1 MMQDYNNGHVVDVNK
16 IPTTDYESAA
26 REWSEG
32 SKALE
37 ELLLYCLKNN
47 IITQSC
53 CVGHKDTDMSFLQFE
68 LSERNI
74 GPIIK
79 IINRY
84 YNLDGINMTFVNQPG
99 IISKFDIR
107 VPKNIGEQFF
117 KDMLIQL
124 SSGLNIQP
132 ESLPLEMKSTLDAML
147 KHKIPNDY
155 LEIQY
160 FKNNGEKKLFV
171 ATANPYYSDLYWNNE
186 KAKPWVENSV
196 SIEDSPE
203 NIIPIINDISKK
215 APIVYSDYVETQRR
229 IGNQIPNSSQ
239 IEQEKTSD
247 ILIEEEPVAIV
258 ANAQASRENDY
269 ARKNNTTIVEVL
281 PGMSIEQV
289 AKEICGKKYIGKFN
303 DFEIDGTKYT
313 NPEQIVEAYKKNYE
327 EHKKNLQE
335 KQEAQSITETKTD
348 EEPIKTFTVERD
360 KQRQLDASVRE
371 QQVSAMQQANKN
383 TQEMQQMISETT
395 QDNSIGGMNR

>member
-1 MMQDYNNGHVVDVNK
+1 MMQNYNNGHVVDVNK

-107 VPKNIGEQFF
+107 APKNIGEQFF

-132 ESLPLEMKSTLDAML
+132 ESLPLEMKSTLD
-147 KHKIPNDY
+147 
-155 LEIQY
+155 
-160 FKNNGEKKLFV
+160 V
-171 ATANPYYSDLYWNNE
+171 
-186 KAKPWVENSV
+186 
-196 SIEDSPE
+196 
-203 NIIPIINDISKK
+203 
-215 APIVYSDYVETQRR
+215 
-229 IGNQIPNSSQ
+229 
-239 IEQEKTSD
+239 KT
-247 ILIEEEPVAIV
+247 
-258 ANAQASRENDY
+258 
-269 ARKNNTTIVEVL
+269 
-281 PGMSIEQV
+281 
-289 AKEICGKKYIGKFN
+289 
-303 DFEIDGTKYT
+303 
-313 NPEQIVEAYKKNYE
+313 
-327 EHKKNLQE
+327 
-335 KQEAQSITETKTD
+335 
-348 EEPIKTFTVERD
+348 
-360 KQRQLDASVRE
+360 
-371 QQVSAMQQANKN
+371 
-383 TQEMQQMISETT
+383 
-395 QDNSIGGMNR
+395 